1 MADGC
6 ACSRGAGLH
15 PLGAADQDALRD
27 EGERSAAG
35 DILATIK
42 ISGKNDTVEAG
53 LTVDTISS

>member
-35 DILATIK
+35 DILATAKYRERITLLRL
-42 ISGKNDTVEAG
+42 D
-53 LTVDTISS
+53 